1 MIKIVFLGTTSLSV
15 KILSALVNAKYNI
28 AAVITQPDREG
39 GRGRKLTAT
48 PVKVWSQNHQLEVLQ
63 PEKVNRKDFLEV
75 IYKIAPDILV
85 VAGYGQ
91 ILRSSLLEM
100 APLGC
105 INVHASL
112 LPRYR
117 GADPIR
123 WAILNGEEK
132 TGVSI
137 MLMDEGI
144 DSGPILATH
153 EVVIED
159 SDNSYT
165 LENKLGKIGGELLVK
180 ILPDWIEGKIKP
192 VPQSTEQ
199 VSYAGKIPKD
209 LYQINWND
217 SAEEIVRQIKALAPC
232 PGAYGFFHQKR
243 LKILKAR
250 VYDGRKKEKAGQI
263 IRYEPDV
270 GLLVGTGNGI
280 LAIEELHPENK
291 KAQSGQ
297 EFCCGYR
304 IRPGDLLQ

>member
-39 GRGRKLTAT
+39 GRGRQLTAT
-48 PVKVWSQNHQLEVLQ
+48 PVKVWSQNHRLEVLQ

-153 EVVIED
+153 EAV
-159 SDNSYT
+159 SYT
-165 LENKLGKIGGELLVK
+165 HLT
-180 ILPDWIEGKIKP
+180 LPTIYP
-192 VPQSTEQ
+192 V
-199 VSYAGKIPKD
+199 
-209 LYQINWND
+209 
-217 SAEEIVRQIKALAPC
+217 
-232 PGAYGFFHQKR
+232 
-243 LKILKAR
+243 
-250 VYDGRKKEKAGQI
+250 
-263 IRYEPDV
+263 
-270 GLLVGTGNGI
+270 
-280 LAIEELHPENK
+280 
-291 KAQSGQ
+291 
-297 EFCCGYR
+297 
-304 IRPGDLLQ
+304 